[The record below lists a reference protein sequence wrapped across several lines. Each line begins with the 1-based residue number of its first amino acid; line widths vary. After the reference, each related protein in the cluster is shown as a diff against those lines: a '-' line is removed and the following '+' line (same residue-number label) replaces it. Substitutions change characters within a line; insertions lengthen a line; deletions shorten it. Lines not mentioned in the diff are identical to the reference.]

1 MTTDSNECKPLTRE
15 SRHETPVYDP
25 ACPDGR
31 RSGNGRHVR
40 RDLQSLGRR
49 QRRNPSAGKLPHDLD
64 PPWILGGRRREG
76 AGKGFHDVYTQPEA
90 AAYYRQ
96 HGRFPDGAVLVK
108 EIRTLQTG
116 FKTTGPAQWAG
127 ENAVWFVMI
136 KDDKRR
142 FKNHPHWAE
151 GWGWAMYEASN
162 PALNTSKSFT
172 ETCQSCHIPARATD
186 WVFVEGYPTLKP

>member
-1 MTTDSNECKPLTRE
+1 MKHLFTIPLALMVAVPAMADMSGETYSRWVDDKGETRLPENYRTTWT
-15 SRHETPVYDP
+15 H
-25 ACPDGR
+25 
-31 RSGNGRHVR
+31 
-40 RDLQSLGRR
+40 LGSWVVADEKA
-49 QRRNPSAGKLPHDLD
+49 P
-64 PPWILGGRRREG
+64 
-76 AGKGFHDVYTQPEA
+76 GKGFHDVYTQPEA
-90 AAYYRQ
+90 AAYYLQ